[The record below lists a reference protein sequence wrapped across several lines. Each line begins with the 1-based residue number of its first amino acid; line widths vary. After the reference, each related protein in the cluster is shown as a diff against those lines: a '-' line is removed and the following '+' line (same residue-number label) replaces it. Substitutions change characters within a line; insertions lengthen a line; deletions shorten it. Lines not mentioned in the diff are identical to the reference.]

1 MSVNDFL
8 LDFAVASVFIM
19 IGQFLRAKVGFI
31 QRFFIPAS
39 MLAGFMGLAFRY
51 VFPGFLPMS
60 DSIGSYPGMLIM
72 VIFAAVGINGFT
84 MNKGGSKGDVARMS
98 SYLSYKMVAQVI
110 QYGLVPA
117 FSILVISNLWP
128 AAGGRLLRWTRHR
141 SRRGQ
146 QLCESWLSGRPG
158 HRSDLCHC
166 GDPRWCIRWNV
177 FYQAGHQKGLD
188 QVHQGLFLSLRRAE
202 DWPDPSGE
210 PPRAGQGNNLFCGPG
225 SSGLALC
232 HPAHCRRR
240 RPPALAV
247 FL

>member
-128 AAGGRLLRWTRHR
+128 EINYGFGLLLAAGFSGGHGTAAAVGSSFANLGFPDALDIGQTCATVGILAGVFGGMFFIKLGTKKGWTKYIKDF
-141 SRRGQ
+141 SY
-146 QLCESWLSGRPG
+146 LSGE
-158 HRSDLCHC
+158 L
-166 GDPRWCIRWNV
+166 
-177 FYQAGHQKGLD
+177 K
-188 QVHQGLFLSLRRAE
+188 LSLI
-202 DWPDPSGE
+202 
-210 PPRAGQGNNLFCGPG
+210 
-225 SSGLALC
+225 
-232 HPAHCRRR
+232 HI
-240 RPPALAV
+240 
-247 FL
+247 

>member
-128 AAGGRLLRWTRHR
+128 EINYGFGLLLAAGFSGGHGTAAAVGSSFATLAFRTPWTLARPVPLWG
-141 SRRGQ
+141 SSPESSAECSSSSWGQ
-146 QLCESWLSGRPG
+146 
-158 HRSDLCHC
+158 
-166 GDPRWCIRWNV
+166 
-177 FYQAGHQKGLD
+177 K
-188 QVHQGLFLSLRRAE
+188 
-202 DWPDPSGE
+202 
-210 PPRAGQGNNLFCGPG
+210 RAGPSTSRTFPI
-225 SSGLALC
+225 SPVS
-232 HPAHCRRR
+232 
-240 RPPALAV
+240 
-247 FL
+247 

>member
-128 AAGGRLLRWTRHR
+128 EINYGFGLLLRILAFRTPWT
-141 SRRGQ
+141 SV
-146 QLCESWLSGRPG
+146 RPVPLWG
-158 HRSDLCHC
+158 SSLVYSVEC
-166 GDPRWCIRWNV
+166 
-177 FYQAGHQKGLD
+177 
-188 QVHQGLFLSLRRAE
+188 FLSSWA
-202 DWPDPSGE
+202 PK
-210 PPRAGQGNNLFCGPG
+210 RAGPSTSRTFPI
-225 SSGLALC
+225 S
-232 HPAHCRRR
+232 PAS
-240 RPPALAV
+240 
-247 FL
+247 

>member
-110 QYGLVPA
+110 QYSLVPA
-117 FSILVISNLWP
+117 FSILV
-128 AAGGRLLRWTRHR
+128 
-141 SRRGQ
+141 
-146 QLCESWLSGRPG
+146 
-158 HRSDLCHC
+158 DLQS
-166 GDPRWCIRWNV
+166 V
-177 FYQAGHQKGLD
+177 A
-188 QVHQGLFLSLRRAE
+188 
-202 DWPDPSGE
+202 
-210 PPRAGQGNNLFCGPG
+210 
-225 SSGLALC
+225 
-232 HPAHCRRR
+232 
-240 RPPALAV
+240 
-247 FL
+247 